1 MEMLSASLFAT
12 QGSEPAPTPVNL
24 QDVLPSTLDIFIGDW
39 QPDQV
44 TLKDLLISL
53 IVLAITVVLAF
64 IVGRLVK
71 FALNRWSSVPPFGS
85 ELAGRLTTYLLIL
98 VGVIVALEA
107 IGLTF
112 GPIIILVAIVV
123 MAVWAMRPLLQNTG
137 AGLLLQA
144 RGPFQ
149 PGEEIQ
155 SAGFEGEVE
164 ELDAR
169 VVRIKTPDGRR
180 VYIPNQEVV
189 NSAIVNLTELGAR
202 RSIFDIGL
210 AYDTDLDQAVEVIKQ
225 ALSDTPGVFDDPQPE
240 AFVFEFD
247 DSNITISAWFWHS
260 PEIYNSWKVK
270 DEAARATVRSLRS
283 VGIVVSFPRRTLAW
297 AE

>member
-1 MEMLSASLFAT
+1 MLSSTLLAA
-12 QGSEPAPTPVNL
+12 QGSEPAPETPVNI
-24 QDVLPSTLDIFIGDW
+24 QDVLPSSLDIFIDDW
-39 QPDQV
+39 QPEQV
-44 TLKDLLISL
+44 TGEDLLVAL
-53 IVLAITVVLAF
+53 ILIASAIVLAF
-64 IVGRLVK
+64 IIGRLLR
-71 FALNRWSSVPPFGS
+71 FSLDRWSSLPPFGS
-85 ELAGRLTTYLLIL
+85 ELAGRLTTYLIILI
-98 VGVIVALEA
+98 GVIIALES
-107 IGLTF
+107 IGLTL
-112 GPIIILVAIVV
+112 GPLVILVAVVV
-123 MAVWAMRPLLQNTG
+123 MGVWAMRPLLQNTG

-155 SAGFEGEVE
+155 SVGFEGEVE

-169 VVRIKTPDGRR
+169 VVQIRTPDGRR

-189 NSAIVNLTELGAR
+189 NAPIVNLTELGER
-202 RSIFDIGL
+202 RSTFEIGV
-210 AYDTDLDQAVEVIKQ
+210 AYDTDLDQAVAVIRE
-225 ALSDTPGVFDDPQPE
+225 ALAGAPGVFADPQPE

-270 DEAARATVRSLRS
+270 DEATRATVRALRG